1 MILCDVIQ
9 EREAQVDLKKR
20 KQVIDKQIEEQW
32 IELEKMK
39 MQDYDAK
46 VARKMEEELRK
57 KRETAKVIK
66 N

>member
-1 MILCDVIQ
+1 L
-9 EREAQVDLKKR
+9 
-20 KQVIDKQIEEQW
+20 
-32 IELEKMK
+32 K

-46 VARKMEEELRK
+46 VAKKMEEELRK